1 MIGETVLVLVLLVA
15 VRTDGHGNADMFT
28 EVRSHSII
36 LEKIVII
43 GSPTSPPHHFLWKV
57 WICDSSG
64 DFF

>member
-43 GSPTSPPHHFLWKV
+43 GSPTSPLFVESL
-57 WICDSSG
+57 DL
-64 DFF
+64 